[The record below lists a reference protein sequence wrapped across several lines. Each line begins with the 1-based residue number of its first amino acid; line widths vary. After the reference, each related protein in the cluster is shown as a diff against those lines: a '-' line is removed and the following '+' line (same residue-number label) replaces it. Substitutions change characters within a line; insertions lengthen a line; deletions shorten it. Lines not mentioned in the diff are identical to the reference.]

1 MEALPRLTA
10 CATLVLALAGCS
22 AHHDDAPP
30 VPAGFRE
37 HRADAYAFAY
47 PSGWTLRPGTE
58 DGGAPALDVDG
69 PELPSGVDDGQIH
82 LGRRDRYT
90 GTLDGQLAQFRGLA
104 LLNGYHLTAV
114 RRTGL
119 DGAGARRVEARYE
132 ITSAD
137 GTRTPMH
144 LTGLY
149 VLTGRRT
156 LLEFM
161 IRSPDRGT
169 AAARVPAILGSFR
182 LEEGR

>member
-10 CATLVLALAGCS
+10 CAALALAAGCS
-22 AHHDDAPP
+22 AHDDPPP

-37 HRADAYAFAY
+37 YRTDAYTFAY
-47 PSGWTLRPGTE
+47 PAGWAPHGGTDE
-58 DGGAPALDVDG
+58 SGAPTLDVDG

-82 LGRRDRYT
+82 LGRRDRFP
-90 GTLDGQLAQFRGLA
+90 GELDGRLAQFRGLA
-104 LLNGYHLTAV
+104 LLNGYRLITV
-114 RRTGL
+114 RRTAL
-119 DGAGARRVEARYE
+119 DGADARRVEARYT

-137 GTRTPMH
+137 GTCTPMR

-149 VLTGRRT
+149 VLTERRT

-161 IRSPDRGT
+161 IRSPDGGT

-182 LEEGR
+182 LKEGR